1 MRDIYNM
8 TIDDAI
14 SIVAYS
20 KSGEYNLYF
29 YVLDDPERI
38 KEIDK
43 LYKARKVL
51 KKNNIGNECVAKHIE
66 RQKNKIP
73 EPVRFIDRI
82 HLKAVDTDELPF

>member
-1 MRDIYNM
+1 MRNIHNM

-20 KSGEYNLYF
+20 ENEEYKLYLCF
-29 YVLDDPERI
+29 LDDLEIR
-38 KEIDK
+38 KEVND
-43 LYKARKVL
+43 LNKARKIL
-51 KKNNIGNECVAKHIE
+51 AENNIGNKAIAKHIE

-82 HLKAVDTDELPF
+82 HFKAVDTDELPF

>member
-8 TIDDAI
+8 TINDAI

-20 KSGEYNLYF
+20 KNEEYELYLCFLDNL
-29 YVLDDPERI
+29 EIR
-38 KEIDK
+38 KEVNDLK
-43 LYKARKVL
+43 KARKVL
-51 KKNNIGNECVAKHIE
+51 AENNIGDEPIAKHIE

-73 EPVRFIDRI
+73 EPVRFVDRI